1 MKRRTIRKTKQRT
14 IRKTKRKVTPRKQLT
29 KIRSLSPKKYKRIL
43 RKKRL
48 SAKEK
53 RSLNRS
59 LFKNYCK
66 CIKKIKYSKNVSK
79 GLEYPICMKSIY
91 SQRGIKPPR
100 NVQKECKKY
109 R

>member
-1 MKRRTIRKTKQRT
+1 MKRRTIRKTK
-14 IRKTKRKVTPRKQLT
+14 RKTKRNVTPRKKLR
-29 KIRSLSPKKYKRIL
+29 KIRSLSPKNYKRTL

-66 CIKKIKYSKNVSK
+66 CIKKLKYSKNVSK

-91 SQRGIKPPR
+91 LQRGETPPR